1 MHTRVNHVPAI
12 ATTQPA
18 LPFVRLSALV
28 VALAL
33 FSGLALGQTLPD
45 NARQALERGQAL
57 MAEALDTY
65 EAQFP
70 DRPLWRQAFVEGRNA
85 VELAPGHPEP
95 LRFLAEAY
103 SRANWP
109 GPAVDAWQAFA
120 SAGGVM
126 TPEDTE
132 LFTAAGNEYAFA
144 AYQQGNRELAAERYA
159 LVTRLAPGNVEAYR
173 WIGRIMLELQ
183 LPEQAVAA
191 WRTVL
196 ELDADAEGAEYFL
209 ALSQAQ
215 ARWGVQ
221 PANDFYA
228 GIAAYE
234 AGNMQQARNS
244 FAAASARNSGFADAW
259 AWLGRVNFEQGLY
272 ADAHAAYS
280 RALAI
285 EPDNSNFQWFTQES
299 ERLMNAAPVE
309 DEEES
314 EG

>member
-1 MHTRVNHVPAI
+1 MHVRVS
-12 ATTQPA
+12 Q
-18 LPFVRLSALV
+18 VRTETDFRARRLRHLV
-28 VALAL
+28 VAVTLAL
-33 FSGLALGQTLPD
+33 ISGVA
-45 NARQALERGQAL
+45 AAQALPENAGQAIERGQAL
-57 MAEALDTY
+57 MAEALATY
-65 EAQFP
+65 DAQFP
-70 DRPLWRQAFVEGRNA
+70 DRPLWRQAFAEGRTA

-103 SRANWP
+103 SRSNWP

-126 TPEDTE
+126 SPEDTD
-132 LFTAAGNEYAFA
+132 LFTRAGNEYAFA
-144 AYQQGNRELAAERYA
+144 AYQQGNRQLAAERYG
-159 LVTRLAPGNVEAYR
+159 LVARLAPGNVEAYR

-183 LPEQAVAA
+183 MPEQAVAA

-196 ELDADAEGAEYFL
+196 ELDPDAEGAEYFL
-209 ALSQAQ
+209 NLAQAQ

-234 AGNMQQARNS
+234 AGNLPQARNS

-272 ADAHAAYS
+272 GDAHAAYS

-285 EPDNSNFQWFTQES
+285 EPNNSNFQWFTQES
-299 ERLMNAAPVE
+299 ERLMNTGPAE
-309 DEEES
+309 DEEEDA
-314 EG
+314 G